1 MDVDDYYEGRKL
13 IKSMLSNRKMLLV
26 LDDVSDISQL
36 ENLAG
41 NQGWFGK
48 GTLIIITTRD
58 KHLLLSHGVSTCY
71 DIKFLTDDESLE
83 LFHQNAF
90 KGSKPSKAFL
100 ELSRTVIQYASGL
113 PLALKVLGSFFC
125 GRTIEKWKDALA
137 KLKKVP
143 PNNIL
148 KILKVSFDE
157 LDHWEKTIFL
167 DIACFFNGMAKG
179 PLIQILEILDE
190 DLHPTIGID
199 VLIDKSLVINSE
211 GYLWV
216 HQTLRDMGK
225 YIVSQASLND
235 AGKRSRILSLKD
247 ANDVL
252 EGNKGTGAIRGIA
265 IIVEETFNALWNP
278 DAFSRMIN
286 LKLLVISGR
295 SHISHCQLNLSCGI
309 KSLPIGLKV
318 LAWDGYPL
326 DSLPN
331 QTKLHELLVLKM
343 QHSKLK
349 ELWRGARSLPR
360 LKSIDL
366 SHSKFLIKTPDFYKI
381 PNLEILILEGC
392 SKLVEVHQSLGQHKN
407 LVIVNLKGC
416 KKVRTLPSK
425 FEMDRLKIFVLSGCS
440 KIRKLPKFEK
450 DMKCLS
456 TLDLEN
462 TAISKLPESLGNLIG
477 LVELNLTGCTNL
489 VCPPNNVH
497 KFIARKIIKI
507 SGWSNPSRMPEDLN
521 ENGALEVLDVG
532 RISSSSW
539 SCVSLLRKSFGLQRP
554 LSSTNFMVPI
564 SLSFLSQLNLGYCKL
579 HDGSLPDDISM
590 LSSLTHLI
598 LSGNNFID
606 LPSRLISN
614 LSKLLFVDIVNCPT
628 FRSLPQLPS
637 NLSTILAS
645 GCPSMEH
652 YMCSQKLWE
661 FIESFQSQVINF
673 SDGFIACYEEH
684 KPVILFQE
692 YGILTQ
698 DLQIPDCFKQYS
710 RVLTIQGSEV
720 PPWFHNQ
727 HYFCEKEISDPNV
740 SFAASIPEYCHSS
753 EWWGI
758 ATCLV
763 LENDLASAHLDL
775 EHPENMFDDVW
786 WTYRLPNEKF
796 QEIHCGYRLCVQ
808 TNCSHQL
815 CVIYACGSSLAANQL
830 QMVFLVTKTSKFKIR
845 KCGWRLL
852 CKEDVET
859 WRTTREEGCNSSNAK
874 ILE

>member
-1 MDVDDYYEGRKL
+1 MALEAHGIDHPSSSFSSARRWKYHVFLSFRGEDTCRSFTNHLYCALQRNGIIAFNDDEELERGEVIKPSLLRAIEESLSAIVVLSPNYASSTWCLDELSKILHSKKESGLYVFPIFYGVDPSDVEHQRGSFAEAFKKHEE
-13 IKSMLSNRKMLLV
+13 I
-26 LDDVSDISQL
+26 
-36 ENLAG
+36 
-41 NQGWFGK
+41 F
-48 GTLIIITTRD
+48 TRD
-58 KHLLLSHGVSTCY
+58 EMKVQNWRDALKEVANLSGWHADNCG
-71 DIKFLTDDESLE
+71 
-83 LFHQNAF
+83 
-90 KGSKPSKAFL
+90 
-100 ELSRTVIQYASGL
+100 LS
-113 PLALKVLGSFFC
+113 LALKVLGSFLC

-157 LDHWEKTIFL
+157 LDHREKTIFL

-216 HQTLRDMGK
+216 PHILRDMGK
-225 YIVSQASLND
+225 YIVSQASPND
-235 AGKRSRILSLKD
+235 AGKHSRILSLKD

-252 EGNKGTGAIRGIA
+252 EGNKGTGAIRGIP
-265 IIVEETFNALWNP
+265 IIVDETFNALGNP
-278 DAFSRMIN
+278 DAFLRMIN
-286 LKLLVISGR
+286 LKLLVISSC
-295 SHISHCQLNLSCGI
+295 SHISHCQLNLSRGI
-309 KSLPIGLKV
+309 KSLPNGLKL

-331 QTKLHELLVLKM
+331 QTKFHELLVLKM

-349 ELWRGARSLPR
+349 ELWRGARKGVLNW
-360 LKSIDL
+360 LKL
-366 SHSKFLIKTPDFYKI
+366 
-381 PNLEILILEGC
+381 
-392 SKLVEVHQSLGQHKN
+392 HQSLGQHKN

-416 KKVRTLPSK
+416 KKVRTLPRK
-425 FEMDRLKIFVLSGCS
+425 FEMDRLKIFVLPGCS
-440 KIRKLPKFEK
+440 KIRKLPEFEK

-462 TAISKLPESLGNLIG
+462 NAISKLPESLGNLIG

-489 VCPPNNVH
+489 VWPPNNVH

-507 SGWSNPSRMPEDLN
+507 SGWSNLSRMPEDLN
-521 ENGALEVLDVG
+521 ENGTLEVLDVG

-539 SCVSLLRKSFGLQRP
+539 SCVSLLRKSFGLQGP

-590 LSSLTHLI
+590 LSSLTHSI

-614 LSKLLFVDIVNCPT
+614 LSKLLFFDIVNCPT

-698 DLQIPDCFKQYS
+698 DLQIPDFFKQYS

-727 HYFCEKEISDPNV
+727 NYFCEKEISDPNV
-740 SFAASIPEYCHSS
+740 SFTASIPEYCHSS
-753 EWWGI
+753 EWGGT

-763 LENDLASAHLDL
+763 LENDLASSHLDL
-775 EHPENMFDDVW
+775 EHPEIMFDYPS
-786 WTYRLPNEKF
+786 T
-796 QEIHCGYRLCVQ
+796 LCY
-808 TNCSHQL
+808 L
-815 CVIYACGSSLAANQL
+815 CLL
-830 QMVFLVTKTSKFKIR
+830 FLFGCKPTSNGIF
-845 KCGWRLL
+845 G
-852 CKEDVET
+852 D
-859 WRTTREEGCNSSNAK
+859 
-874 ILE
+874 